1 MWQLRR
7 ALASSPIV
15 SNTTPF
21 ISLVGV
27 GLLDL
32 LPQVYGEIWIPEQV
46 HAEYQAGASPRDPD
60 LATQPWIHMVPVAIG
75 PPLLDQLNPGEAAAI
90 MLAITVRAR
99 AVLLDEQDGRR
110 VARERG
116 LVVVGSLGVL
126 VRAKALGILPAI
138 KPSVDEMIA
147 QGRYISPVLRAQV
160 LQAAGEEP

>member
-1 MWQLRR
+1 M
-7 ALASSPIV
+7 ASGPVV
-15 SNTTPF
+15 SDTTPF

-46 HAEYQAGASPRDPD
+46 HAEYQAGAESHDPD
-60 LATQPWIHMVPVAIG
+60 LAAEAWIHIVPVTID
-75 PPLLDQLNPGEAAAI
+75 PSLLDQLNVGEAAAI
-90 MLAITVRAR
+90 TLGIAAGVR

-126 VRAKALGILPAI
+126 VRAKAFGILPAI
-138 KPSVDEMIA
+138 KPSVDEMIV
-147 QGRYISPVLRAQV
+147 QGRYISPALRAQV
-160 LQAAGEEP
+160 LRAAGEEP